1 MLGYSWL
8 QLGKSGSIAR
18 ALTRRYDFEEAFFF
32 FNQSNK
38 ARGPM
43 LLKLFSRRPLSLRSL
58 LRPRNSELL
67 ENARQAYGYG
77 AGKVQLTSSSTQL
90 NSSLL
95 AYVGCRPKLTH
106 YYVLQLIIL
115 QAAAAAPFESFSIV
129 HLRMT
134 DVSRAQL

>member
-1 MLGYSWL
+1 MPGRL
-8 QLGKSGSIAR
+8 R
-18 ALTRRYDFEEAFFF
+18 A
-32 FNQSNK
+32 S
-38 ARGPM
+38 
-43 LLKLFSRRPLSLRSL
+43 
-58 LRPRNSELL
+58 
-67 ENARQAYGYG
+67 YG

-115 QAAAAAPFESFSIV
+115 QAAAAPFESFSIV

-134 DVSRAQL
+134 DVSRAPL